1 MKITLLPSEK
11 GDCLLIEAGA
21 VSILADG
28 GMPGSYISEV
38 RGFLGRWAEDTGKEL
53 DLVYVSHVDQ
63 DHIAGVLQLLEDTV
77 QWRVFDHKLTNGQP
91 ATKPPFKRPPKIKR
105 IWHNAFKNMVD
116 ESEAIGSVLA
126 ARANTLS
133 SSTNPSLLRLA
144 DAFRSVANSIPEA
157 IKVSRRIA
165 ADQLNIPLN
174 GEFGNLLAMVRGQEV
189 ISLNPAGDLAIRV
202 IGPSKKD
209 LEVLRKYWKNW
220 LANSENAGSVDK
232 LEAWLEDND
241 GPLPPGFGVSIDD
254 ELGNRKSVTEPNL
267 ASLMLLLEEPKP
279 GGGVTRLV
287 LTGDGHSDDVL
298 AGLTHHG
305 RLVDGSGLH
314 VDVLKL
320 QHHGSEHNLDR
331 SFVKRI
337 TADHYLICANGEHEN
352 PDLRVL
358 EVLLDSRLGAAE
370 HLSPNPQTGHPFT
383 IWLNCST
390 DYLEKQQAAHIA
402 KKGAPSDKLTK
413 CIRQF
418 TAIEKMLAEA
428 KQANNGRLK
437 LKYLK
442 ASPLVLDF

>member
-11 GDCLLIEAGA
+11 GDCMLIEAGA

-28 GMPGSYISEV
+28 GMPGSYASEV
-38 RGFLGRWAEDTGKEL
+38 RGFLGKWAEDTGKDL

-63 DHIAGVLQLLEDTV
+63 DHIAGVLQLLKDTV
-77 QWRVFDHKLTNGQP
+77 QWRVFDHKHANSQP
-91 ATKPPFKRPPKIKR
+91 ATKPAFKRPPNVKR
-105 IWHNAFKNMVD
+105 IWHNAFRAMVD
-116 ESEAIGSVLA
+116 ESQAIGSTLA

-133 SSTNPSLLRLA
+133 SSANLSLLRLA
-144 DAFRSVANSIPEA
+144 DAYRSVANSIPEA

-189 ISLNPAGDLAIRV
+189 ISLAPASTLTIRV
-202 IGPSKKD
+202 IGPFEKD
-209 LEVLRKYWKNW
+209 LQILRKYWKNW
-220 LANSENAGSVDK
+220 LANPSNAGSVDK
-232 LEAWLEDND
+232 LEAWLEDNE
-241 GPLPPGFGVSIDD
+241 GPIPPGFGVSIDD
-254 ELGNRKSVTEPNL
+254 ELGNRRSVTEPNL
-267 ASLMLLLEEPKP
+267 ASLMLLLEEPKA
-279 GGGVTRLV
+279 GGGVTRV
-287 LTGDGHSDDVL
+287 IMTGDGHSNDVL

-305 RLVDGSGLH
+305 LLVDGAGVH

-331 SFVKRI
+331 GFAKRI

-358 EVLLDSRLGAAE
+358 EVLLDSRLGAADK
-370 HLSPNPQTGHPFT
+370 LSPNPEAGQPFT

-390 DYLEKQQAAHIA
+390 DFLEKQQAAYVV
-402 KKGAPSDKLTK
+402 KEGRPSNKLAK
-413 CIRQF
+413 CIAQF
-418 TAIEKMLAEA
+418 TAVEQKLADA
-428 KQANNGRLK
+428 KRASNGRLK

-442 ASPLVLDF
+442 ASPLELEI